1 MLNLRH
7 LPCDNR
13 AAKQNQSSIGLW
25 RRRQSSL
32 EMLLY
37 ELYPLSL
44 SLLYDPRT
52 ADPNAAA
59 AINSL
64 TAFLPT
70 NQVRGNPTPL
80 NSYPWACS
88 QASEGRTRTEFGRA
102 PDRLYSPSRKCNISG
117 EIRRTHLGCQECRRE
132 PPPWPQLYPLSRSLN
147 GIRPYLARLPDLR
160 FKVAKLAI
168 SEHLFRKRY
177 MQWRCKNIY

>member
-13 AAKQNQSSIGLW
+13 AAKQNQSSIGFW

-64 TAFLPT
+64 TTFLPT

-160 FKVAKLAI
+160 IKVAKLAI
-168 SEHLFRKRY
+168 SEHLFGKRY
-177 MQWRCKNIY
+177 LQ

>member
-1 MLNLRH
+1 MITEQQ
-7 LPCDNR
+7 NR
-13 AAKQNQSSIGLW
+13 IRAQSVFGGGDSP
-25 RRRQSSL
+25 SL

-37 ELYPLSL
+37 ELYPL

-160 FKVAKLAI
+160 LKVAKLAI
-168 SEHLFRKRY
+168 SEHLFGKRY
-177 MQWRCKNIY
+177 LQ